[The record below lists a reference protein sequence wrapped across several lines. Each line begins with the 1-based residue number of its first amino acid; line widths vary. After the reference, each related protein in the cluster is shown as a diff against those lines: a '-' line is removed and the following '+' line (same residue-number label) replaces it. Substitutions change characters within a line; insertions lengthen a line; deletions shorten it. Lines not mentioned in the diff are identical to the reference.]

1 MDQLKVAVVGCGCIS
16 VMHLDSIIALPE
28 SVLVGVCDII
38 PERAEK
44 AAHKAEMAEK
54 K

>member
-1 MDQLKVAVVGCGCIS
+1 MKELKVAVVGCGCIS

-28 SVLVGVCDII
+28 STLVGVCDIK

-44 AAHKAEMAEK
+44 AAK
-54 K
+54 KYNTKYIK